1 MVPFRQTSWQGLAVD
16 ANAMLNWRG
25 SSIVPLMAIRAPL
38 SEMSTTLQSRLAK
51 PPSITC
57 AGKSRFMR
65 RSARF
70 WLLKNLTLGCLRVC
84 HQIKPDPHDSFR
96 GSHRA
101 LQEPG
106 GPSAYGPALEVQLDH
121 KANERIRLNCHS
133 KDQRGAASSSRSPRP
148 VIVPSATFG
157 CGRYGKASD
166 VPRCN

>member
-51 PPSITC
+51 PPSIEYVT
-57 AGKSRFMR
+57 KTS
-65 RSARF
+65 
-70 WLLKNLTLGCLRVC
+70 
-84 HQIKPDPHDSFR
+84 PDPHDSFR

-106 GPSAYGPALEVQLDH
+106 GSSAYWPALEVQLGH

-133 KDQRGAASSSRSPRP
+133 KHQRVAA
-148 VIVPSATFG
+148 
-157 CGRYGKASD
+157 
-166 VPRCN
+166 